1 MNKRKIG
8 QDQESLAAI
17 YLKQQGYQ
25 ILKRNFQCP
34 AGEIDLIA
42 LHQGY
47 LVFIEVKYRTT
58 LREGYP
64 EEAVTPSK
72 QKKISKTALW
82 YMAAHNLSLDT
93 PCRFDVV
100 SIMPDQ
106 IRIIP
111 DAFPFQSY

>member
-8 QDQESLAAI
+8 QEQENLAATF
-17 YLKQQGYQ
+17 LKEQGYH
-25 ILKRNFQCP
+25 ILKRNFRCP
-34 AGEIDLIA
+34 IGEIDLIA

-47 LVFIEVKYRTT
+47 LVFIEVKYRKT

-64 EEAVTPSK
+64 EEAVTLAK

-82 YMAAHNLSLDT
+82 YMTTHNVSLDT

-100 SIMPDQ
+100 AIMPHQ
-106 IRIIP
+106 IRVIP
-111 DAFPFQSY
+111 DAFPFQQY